1 MARERFTFRFNPS
14 AAQIPGCSALLN
26 GTARQYRVED
36 FQTTLSI
43 KSVVRGAALYVTPQG
58 RHLVTDETFLVLN
71 AGQEYSLDFQGPG
84 VTETICPFFQPGFL
98 EHAAHCLSTA
108 VSKQLDEIELGNHPS
123 GFCERLYPKSGRI
136 GLILRRVGQGVKAG
150 AASGSWLEDQF
161 HELAGALVD
170 LQCHT
175 QAAIAHFPAQRNS
188 TREELYRRLHRAR
201 DYLSA
206 CYSQPVTVSLA
217 AKAAHLSPYH
227 FHRMFRLAFGKT
239 PMQYL
244 QECRLARA
252 RCLLLTTEEPIT
264 SICSL
269 VGFES
274 LGSFS
279 WLFRKSHG
287 ISPREFRKRSNR

>member
-1 MARERFTFRFNPS
+1 MAAENFIFRINAS
-14 AAQIPGCSALLN
+14 AAQIPRCSALLN
-26 GTARQYRVED
+26 GIARRYRVED
-36 FQTTLSI
+36 YQTTLSI
-43 KSVVRGAALYVTPQG
+43 KSVIRGAALYVTPQG

-84 VTETICPFFQPGFL
+84 LTETVCPFFQPGFL
-98 EHAAHCLSTA
+98 ENAAYCTSTA
-108 VSKQLDEIELGNHPS
+108 VSKQLDEIEPANQPGD
-123 GFCERLYPKSGRI
+123 FYEQLYPKTG
-136 GLILRRVGQGVKAG
+136 RVGSILKRVGRGLKAG
-150 AASGSWLEDQF
+150 AASSAWLEDQF
-161 HELAGALVD
+161 HELAGALLE
-170 LQCHT
+170 LQSQT
-175 QAAIAHFPAQRNS
+175 RAAIALIPAQRLS

-227 FHRMFRLAFGKT
+227 FHRMFKLAFGKT

-252 RCLLLTTEEPIT
+252 RTLLVTTEEPVT

-279 WLFRKSHG
+279 WLFRKTHG
-287 ISPREFRKRSNR
+287 VSPREFRQRRNR